1 MIKIGLTGN
10 IGSGKTTVAKIFETL
25 GVPIF
30 YADIEARKFLSEK
43 DVLDK
48 LVNEFGNDILSDDN
62 LDRGA
67 LAKIVF
73 NDKAALETLNSII
86 HPRVR
91 QSLMDWM
98 SAKQDHKY
106 VIQEA
111 AILFE
116 SGFYIFFDKNI
127 IVSCPEDVAI
137 KRVMKRDGI
146 GENDVRA
153 RIQNQWPEQKKIQ
166 LADYVILNDN
176 TNLVIPQVLSIHKE
190 LSI

>member
-1 MIKIGLTGN
+1 
-10 IGSGKTTVAKIFETL
+10 
-25 GVPIF
+25 
-30 YADIEARKFLSEK
+30 
-43 DVLDK
+43 
-48 LVNEFGNDILSDDN
+48 
-62 LDRGA
+62 
-67 LAKIVF
+67 
-73 NDKAALETLNSII
+73 
-86 HPRVR
+86 
-91 QSLMDWM
+91 MDWM
-98 SAKQDHKY
+98 STKQDHKY

-116 SGFYIFFDKNI
+116 SGFYNFFDKNI

-153 RIQNQWPEQKKIQ
+153 RIQNQWPEKKKIQ
-166 LADYVILNDN
+166 LSDYVILNDN

>member
-10 IGSGKTTVAKIFETL
+10 IGSGKTTVAKIFEVI
-25 GVPIF
+25 GVPVF

-43 DVLDK
+43 DVLDE
-48 LVNEFGNDILSDDN
+48 LVNEFGNNILSGDY
-62 LDRGA
+62 LDRGE

-73 NDKAALETLNSII
+73 NDKAALATLNSII

-91 QSLMDWM
+91 QSLMDWI
-98 SAKQDHKY
+98 STKQDHKY

-116 SGFYIFFDKNI
+116 SGFYNFFDKNI
-127 IVSCPEDVAI
+127 VISCPEDVAI
-137 KRVMKRDGI
+137 ERVMKRDGI
-146 GENDVRA
+146 DENAVRA

-166 LADYVILNDN
+166 LADFVIHNDN
-176 TNLVIPQVLSIHKE
+176 NELVIPQALSIHKE
-190 LSI
+190 LSL

>member
-25 GVPIF
+25 GVPVF
-30 YADIEARKFLSEK
+30 YADIEARKFLLEK

-62 LDRGA
+62 LDRGE

-98 SAKQDHKY
+98 STKQDHKY

-116 SGFYIFFDKNI
+116 SGFYNFFDKNI

-153 RIQNQWPEQKKIQ
+153 RIQNQWPEKKKIQ
-166 LADYVILNDN
+166 LSDYVILNDN
-176 TNLVIPQVLSIHKE
+176 TNLVIPQILSIHKE